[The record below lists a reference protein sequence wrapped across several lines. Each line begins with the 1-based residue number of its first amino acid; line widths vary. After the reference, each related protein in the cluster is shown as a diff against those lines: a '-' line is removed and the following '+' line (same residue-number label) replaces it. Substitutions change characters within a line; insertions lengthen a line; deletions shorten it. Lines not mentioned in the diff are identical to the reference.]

1 MDTENLKL
9 FDVDE
14 RIQLKKFIESKGLK
28 FEKGCGFYQLTK
40 KETIQDYKCVI
51 ARRKKDG
58 QLVSGD
64 ELREV
69 LKIPKKSTTKV
80 TVDQDAIPDFDIF
93 VQSSSYN
100 RVVLPDTKILY
111 KLSDADIKKD
121 SVVVATKRKVTPEEI
136 KGKDASPPPTKKKAT
151 VGGEAA
157 EKKKDSH
164 RGLVEVVFSFDT
176 TGSMYACLAEV
187 RRGIK
192 EAIRRLKRE
201 VPGIRLA
208 IIAHGDYCDTATY
221 VTKIQNFTED
231 EDTLCRFVETVS
243 ATGGGDADECYEL
256 VLRETVTKLQ
266 WTPGSVR
273 SLVMIGDCN
282 PHGPKYPL
290 NRQKIDWRTECA
302 TLRQEAIR
310 VYAVQALNRKEATAF
325 YRDLAS
331 LTDGFH
337 LRLDQFSSIVAF
349 MLAICFREEG
359 GDTLDTYEEEV
370 RGVKGMNR
378 EIHRLFDT
386 LQGRAAAPGAAGD
399 KEWRPETDRADGLVP
414 INPSRFQVLHVPS
427 KCSIKQFVLDNSL
440 LFKTGRGFYEFT
452 KPEVISH
459 KKEVVL
465 LDRETGDM
473 FTGQE
478 ACDLIGAGGAAR
490 VAPAALEKWRVFV
503 QSTSYNRILVADTG
517 FLYEVDTEH

>member
-14 RIQLKKFIESKGLK
+14 RIQLKKFIEAKGLK

-64 ELREV
+64 GLREV
-69 LKIPKKSTTKV
+69 LKIPKKSPTKV

-100 RVVLPDTKILY
+100 RVILPDTKILY
-111 KLSDADIKKD
+111 KLSEAETKKEP
-121 SVVVATKRKVTPEEI
+121 VATKRKVALSETGE
-136 KGKDASPPPTKKKAT
+136 KDASQSPSKKKAT
-151 VGGEAA
+151 VNSKAAGE
-157 EKKKDSH
+157 KTGNN

-208 IIAHGDYCDTATY
+208 IIAHGDYCDTDTY

-231 EDTLCRFVETVS
+231 EDTLCRFVSTVS

-256 VLRETVTKLQ
+256 VLRETVTRLQ

-370 RGVKGMNR
+370 RGEKGMNR

-386 LQGRAAAPGAAGD
+386 LQGRAAAPGAGGD

-414 INPSRFQVLHVPS
+414 INPSRFQVLHVPN

-465 LDRETGDM
+465 LDRGTGDM

-503 QSTSYNRILVADTG
+503 QSTSYNRQLMADTG